1 MSVEANAILT
11 LTAILTV
18 KAGHE
23 AEFERVMQVTVPK
36 VREEPGNHAYVLNR
50 STDNPRVY
58 LVYEEYED
66 AEALE
71 SHRAHL
77 KEMGIDLR
85 DLLDG
90 PPVLAFY
97 DKLL

>member
-1 MSVEANAILT
+1 MLT

-50 STDNPRVY
+50 STENPRVY

-90 PPVLAFY
+90 PSVLTFY

>member
-1 MSVEANAILT
+1 MLT
-11 LTAILTV
+11 LTASLTV
-18 KAGHE
+18 KAGQE
-23 AEFERVMQVTVPK
+23 DEFQRIMHVVVPK
-36 VREEPGNHAYVLNR
+36 VREEPGNHAYSLHR
-50 STDNPRVY
+50 STKDPRVF

-66 AEALE
+66 SEALE

-85 DLLDG
+85 ELLEG
-90 PPVLAFY
+90 PPVLSFF

>member
-1 MSVEANAILT
+1 MLT

-23 AEFERVMQVTVPK
+23 DEFERVMQVTVPK

-50 STDNPRVY
+50 STENPRVY

-77 KEMGIDLR
+77 QEMGIDLR

-90 PPVLAFY
+90 PSVLTFY

>member
-1 MSVEANAILT
+1 MLT
-11 LTAILTV
+11 LTAVLTV
-18 KAGHE
+18 KAGRE
-23 AEFERVMQVTVPK
+23 AEFERVMHVTVPK

-50 STDNPRVY
+50 STENPRIFM
-58 LVYEEYED
+58 VYEEYED

-77 KEMGIDLR
+77 QEMGIDVR
-85 DLLDG
+85 DLLEG
-90 PPVLAFY
+90 PSVLTFY

>member
-1 MSVEANAILT
+1 MLT

-36 VREEPGNHAYVLNR
+36 VRGEPGNHAYVLNR
-50 STDNPRVY
+50 STENPRVY

-66 AEALE
+66 AEALA

-90 PPVLAFY
+90 PPVLTFY

>member
-1 MSVEANAILT
+1 MLT
-11 LTAILTV
+11 FTATLKV
-18 KAGHE
+18 KAGQE
-23 AEFERVMQVTVPK
+23 DEFERIMHVVVPK
-36 VREEPGNHAYVLNR
+36 VHEEPGNRAYTLHR
-50 STDNPRVY
+50 STEDPRVFM
-58 LVYEEYED
+58 VYEEYED

-90 PPVLAFY
+90 PPVLTFY

>member
-1 MSVEANAILT
+1 MLT
-11 LTAILTV
+11 LTATLTV
-18 KAGHE
+18 KAGQE
-23 AEFERVMQVTVPK
+23 DEFERIMHVVVPK
-36 VREEPGNHAYVLNR
+36 VREEPGNHAYSLHR
-50 STDNPRVY
+50 STADPRVF

-90 PPVLAFY
+90 PPVLAFF

>member
-1 MSVEANAILT
+1 MLT
-11 LTAILTV
+11 LTAVLTV
-18 KAGHE
+18 QAGRE
-23 AEFERVMQVTVPK
+23 AEFERVMHVTVPK

-50 STDNPRVY
+50 STENPRVFM
-58 LVYEEYED
+58 VYEEYED

-85 DLLDG
+85 DLLEG
-90 PPVLAFY
+90 PSVLTFY

>member
-1 MSVEANAILT
+1 MLT
-11 LTAILTV
+11 LTAVLTV

-50 STDNPRVY
+50 STENPRVF

-90 PPVLAFY
+90 PPVLTFY

>member
-1 MSVEANAILT
+1 MLT

-18 KAGHE
+18 KAGQE
-23 AEFERVMQVTVPK
+23 AEFERLMHVAAPK

-50 STDNPRVY
+50 STENPRVFM
-58 LVYEEYED
+58 VYEEYED

-71 SHRAHL
+71 AHRVHL

-85 DLLDG
+85 DLLEG
-90 PPVLAFY
+90 PPVLTFY

>member
-1 MSVEANAILT
+1 MLT
-11 LTAILTV
+11 FTATLTV
-18 KAGHE
+18 KAGRE
-23 AEFERVMQVTVPK
+23 AEFERVMHVAVPK
-36 VREEPGNHAYVLNR
+36 VREEPGNHAYVLYR
-50 STDNPRVY
+50 STDNPRVFM
-58 LVYEEYED
+58 VYEEYED

-85 DLLDG
+85 DLLAE
-90 PPVLAFY
+90 PPVLTFY

>member
-1 MSVEANAILT
+1 MLALTATLT
-11 LTAILTV
+11 L
-18 KAGHE
+18 KAGQE
-23 AEFERVMQVTVPK
+23 AEFERIMHVVVPK
-36 VREEPGNHAYVLNR
+36 VREEPGNRAYVLYR
-50 STDNPRVY
+50 STDNPHVFM
-58 LVYEEYED
+58 VYEEYED

-85 DLLDG
+85 DLLEG
-90 PPVLAFY
+90 PPVLTLY